1 MQPLPQLMAR
11 CRGRGVKLTP
21 QRLAIFEYLARHPAH
36 PTADEV
42 YQDVLARYP
51 TLSFA
56 TVYNTL
62 ELLADMGEVRKV
74 IVDELRRRYDV
85 NTDPHQH
92 AVCRQCRRIV
102 DVGEDE
108 IGGGELLRQALE
120 QLDLKSRDFVVESA
134 SVEFAGLCGDCA
146 RGAQASN
153 TFSNVEVNGGAGEL
167 G

>member
-1 MQPLPQLMAR
+1 MEPLPQLAAR

-21 QRLAIFEYLARHPAH
+21 QRLAIFEYLARHPDH
-36 PTADEV
+36 PTAEDV
-42 YQDVLARYP
+42 YRDVLERYP

-62 ELLADMGEVRKV
+62 ELLAEMGEVRMV

-85 NTDPHQH
+85 NTEPHRH

-102 DVGEDE
+102 DVCEHE

-120 QLDLKSRDFVVESA
+120 RVDLSARGFVVEGA

-146 RGAQASN
+146 PAAPATQ
-153 TFSNVEVNGGAGEL
+153 
-167 G
+167 

>member
-21 QRLAIFEYLARHPAH
+21 QRLAIFECVARHPGH
-36 PTADEV
+36 PTAEEV
-42 YQDVLARYP
+42 YRDVLPRYP

-62 ELLADMGEVRKV
+62 ELLAEMGEVRKV

-85 NTDPHQH
+85 NTEPHRH

-102 DVGEDE
+102 DVRDE
-108 IGGGELLRQALE
+108 EIDGGGFLRRALE
-120 QLDLKSRDFVVESA
+120 TVDLSARDFFVECA
-134 SVEFAGLCGDCA
+134 SVEFAGLCGECA
-146 RGAQASN
+146 RAAP
-153 TFSNVEVNGGAGEL
+153 AR
-167 G
+167 

>member
-1 MQPLPQLMAR
+1 MEPLPELTAR
-11 CRGRGVKLTP
+11 CRERGGTLTP

-36 PTADEV
+36 PTAEEV
-42 YQDVLARYP
+42 YRDVLARFP

-62 ELLADMGEVRKV
+62 ELLAEMGEVRKV

-85 NTDPHQH
+85 NTEPHQH

-102 DVGEDE
+102 DIHEDE
-108 IGGGELLRQALE
+108 IGGGERLRRALG
-120 QLDLKSRDFVVESA
+120 QVDLSGHDFVVEGA
-134 SVEFAGLCGDCA
+134 SVEFAGVCGACVRA
-146 RGAQASN
+146 RE
-153 TFSNVEVNGGAGEL
+153 NVSGE

>member
-1 MQPLPQLMAR
+1 MAH

-21 QRLAIFEYLARHPAH
+21 QRLAIFEYLGRHPGH
-36 PTADEV
+36 PTAEEV
-42 YQDVLARYP
+42 YRDVLARYP

-62 ELLADMGEVRKV
+62 ELLAEMGEVRKV

-85 NTDPHQH
+85 NTEPHQH

-102 DVGEDE
+102 DVREEE

-120 QLDLKSRDFVVESA
+120 QVDLSARGFIVEGA
-134 SVEFAGLCGDCA
+134 SVEFAGLCGECA
-146 RGAQASN
+146 RAAPAMVGSSRKEMDRNA
-153 TFSNVEVNGGAGEL
+153 
-167 G
+167 